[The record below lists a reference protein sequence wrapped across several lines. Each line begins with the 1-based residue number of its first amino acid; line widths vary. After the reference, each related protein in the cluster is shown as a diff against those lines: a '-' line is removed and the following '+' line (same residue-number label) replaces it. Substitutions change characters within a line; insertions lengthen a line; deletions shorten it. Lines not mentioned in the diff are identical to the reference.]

1 MEEHDRPLA
10 KRSKLVVRELA
21 DETLVYDVEG
31 HSAHCLNRTAA
42 LVWEL
47 CDGRNTISRI
57 AGRMG
62 ERLSARVPEEMVG
75 EVVRLALEQLADRG
89 LLEPGDSLP
98 GPAVNLVSRRALM
111 RRLGLAAVVA
121 LPLVTSVI
129 SPTPSMAQSPCDET
143 SCPPGTT
150 CQAGICEPDG
160 V

>member
-1 MEEHDRPLA
+1 MAEHFRPLA

-31 HSAHCLNRTAA
+31 HRAHCLNRTAA

-47 CDGRNTISRI
+47 CDGRNTVSGI
-57 AGRMG
+57 AGQMG
-62 ERLSARVPEEMVG
+62 ERLSARVPE

-89 LLEPGDSLP
+89 LLAPGDFQ
-98 GPAVNLVSRRALM
+98 PAPPVNLVSRRAMM
-111 RRLGLAAVVA
+111 RRLGLAAAVA

-129 SPTPSMAQSPCDET
+129 SPTPVMAQSPCNET

-150 CQAGICEPDG
+150 CQAGVCEPDG